1 MRFIAHYRHNC
12 AFCTSG
18 FFDMVKK
25 PFTSAGTITA
35 QQVRAARAWL
45 NLSQDDLAAT
55 TLIARRA
62 IQDFENG
69 KREPQPRTLRDLRTA
84 LEQAGIEFLF
94 IGEHAVGICTRDRD

>member
-1 MRFIAHYRHNC
+1 LPFIGDIALIAQVRI
-12 AFCTSG
+12 
-18 FFDMVKK
+18 FDMVKK

-45 NLSQDDLAAT
+45 NLSQGDLAAT

-69 KREPQPRTLRDLRTA
+69 KREPQPRTLRDLRVA

-94 IGEHAVGICTRDRD
+94 IGEHAAGICKRDPD